1 QRSGGRQAGL
11 GGEGEAAFDPRK
23 NQTLR
28 RAIVTARQA
37 ALPENYIQRVIQFAR
52 QGYRHIEFPAFDTD
66 WQSEAYVTVS
76 GQNANNS
83 VRVTDDFLRAVEA
96 DRQWALTERTTSKVA
111 RT

>member
-37 ALPENYIQRVIQFAR
+37 ALPENYIQRVIEFAR
-52 QGYRHIEFPAFDTD
+52 QGYRHIEFPSFDTD
-66 WQSEAYVTVS
+66 WESEAYASVS

-83 VRVTDDFLRAVEA
+83 VRVTDEFLRAVRA
-96 DRQWALTERTTSKVA
+96 DGDWTLTARTTGAPVK
-111 RT
+111 